1 MISISNSFKT
11 ALNTYGKQINVR
23 ITYNGVEYTKRDM
36 VSVGLHYDGTLLKS
50 NMRCL
55 DIETNIE
62 IPKGAILDKVEFG
75 VRASTKDAYEYIN
88 FGKYEV
94 YDSEYQ
100 VDTHSYKLTC
110 YDSMLKSM
118 IPYDLTVTY
127 PITVLD
133 FLKAI
138 CDRLGWTLGSENFIN
153 SDKEITEEMFDNGFT
168 FRDVLDNISQVGACS
183 LGFRNDDKLYPLVP
197 NETGV
202 IITESNLKSLKVG
215 KHYAINSLVLAR
227 VPQEDNI
234 YRPIEAVENR
244 QEIRIENNAIM
255 DDNRDDYID
264 SIFNQLNGLEF
275 SCYEFES
282 TGICY
287 LEFLDRFT
295 IKTKDGKEYTT
306 LMLSDDIQ
314 ITQGLVEKAFIKE
327 VEASK
332 TDYDKASTT
341 DRLLNKTLLEVD
353 KQNQTITA
361 LITKTNTTNEVVE
374 SLGESL
380 NAVTSEVTSTVTT
393 QVKAEAGL
401 IRQEISESYATKS
414 ELSNEVNTITSKV
427 ESTASSVTTKFY
439 EENIKTPLGNVADG
453 LSEEITKREAIIRQ
467 TMENGQPVI
476 ELGAS
481 ESPVNTKYKN
491 DGMYIYENGEVVAYF
506 KNNKAYNTDLEV
518 LNSFKLGNFA
528 FIPRKNGNLSLV
540 KVSEV
545 SE

>member
-1 MISISNSFKT
+1 MISVSNTFKT
-11 ALNTYGKQINVR
+11 ALNTYGKQINAR
-23 ITYNGVEYTKRDM
+23 ITYNGVEYTKKDM
-36 VSVGLHYDGTLLKS
+36 VSCNLHYDGTLLKS

-75 VRASTKDAYEYIN
+75 VRANTKSEYEYIN
-88 FGKYEV
+88 FGKFEV
-94 YDSEYQ
+94 YESEYQ
-100 VDTHSYKLTC
+100 VDTNSYKLTC

-118 IPYDLTVTY
+118 IPYDLTVEY

-138 CDRLGWTLGSENFIN
+138 CERLGWTLGSENFIN
-153 SDKEITEEMFDNGFT
+153 SDKEITEEKFSNEFT

-183 LGFRNDDKLYPLVP
+183 LGFKNDDKLYPLVP

-215 KHYAINSLVLAR
+215 KKFLVNSLVLAR

-234 YRPIEAVENR
+234 YRPIEEVENR

-264 SIFNQLNGLEF
+264 SIYNQLNGLEF
-275 SCYEFES
+275 YYYEFDS

-295 IKTKDGKEYTT
+295 IKTKDGKEYST
-306 LMLSDDIQ
+306 LMLCDDIQ
-314 ITQGLVEKAFIKE
+314 ITQGLVEKVFIE
-327 VEASK
+327 EIEATK
-332 TDYDKASTT
+332 TDYSKADTT
-341 DRLLNKTLLEVD
+341 DRKLNKTLLEVD
-353 KQNQTITA
+353 KHNQTITA
-361 LITKTNTTNEVVE
+361 LITKTDTTNEVVE

-380 NAVTSEVTSTVTT
+380 NSVTSEITSTISTHV
-393 QVKAEAGL
+393 QAEAGL
-401 IRQEISESYATKS
+401 IRQEISENYATKGDL
-414 ELSNEVNTITSKV
+414 ENEVKTISSTI
-427 ESTASSVTTKFY
+427 ESTASSVTTTFY
-439 EENIKTPLGNVADG
+439 EENIKTPLEGVANG
-453 LSEEITKREAIIRQ
+453 LSEEITKREAIIRE

-518 LNSFKLGNFA
+518 LNSFQLGNFA